1 MKEKIALLNLS
12 LEKPEDYIYI
22 TKSNKITGYNYIVKQ
37 SNFGLLAELFGN
49 PGESEMAFEEDAE
62 EWLVTLFD
70 KNSFEEFENTVINY
84 FGGEQN
90 TVSMMAV
97 GNNKE
102 VIEKVSEENED
113 VIAILDYLSVISDE
127 HIKHCF
133 CSIMLSLLLK
143 EKQESDLIDTLYKYI
158 VEGLREITKRN
169 LPITRVYLNEFMCK
183 FAEIAKEDIK

>member
-1 MKEKIALLNLS
+1 MNEKE
-12 LEKPEDYIYI
+12 
-22 TKSNKITGYNYIVKQ
+22 
-37 SNFGLLAELFGN
+37 
-49 PGESEMAFEEDAE
+49 
-62 EWLVTLFD
+62 FD
-70 KNSFEEFENTVINY
+70 IMHLYKEFENTVINY